1 MQSCGELNILCV
13 GELMA
18 GKSTFLE
25 GYTSSDP
32 SQEHFK
38 VFLRREQKLASVVY
52 LQEVEERE
60 GGEVYLRG
68 GFDGVL
74 FFVKID
80 HFHNTVRNVLES
92 LAQLSAAS
100 GANLYKIPIRAVVI
114 SNKNGQDYD
123 DIAPCEQRR
132 FQEEVSSLLTPEQ
145 IIFVESGRAYEKEL
159 SDFYRELLEG
169 SAVGIKETTYSNW
182 FIKGATGL
190 LSFDHFKLQAMRLY
204 DTLQEA
210 WLSAVKRSPLKW
222 RDRFL
227 WLGL

>member
-1 MQSCGELNILCV
+1 MQRCDELNILCV

-25 GYTSSDP
+25 GYTQSDP

-38 VFLRREQKLASVVY
+38 IFLRLERKLGCVVY

-60 GGEVYLRG
+60 CGEVYLRG

-80 HFHNTVRNVLES
+80 HFHNTARNVLES
-92 LAQLSAAS
+92 LALLSVAS

-123 DIAPCEQRR
+123 DIAPCEQRKFR
-132 FQEEVSSLLTPEQ
+132 EEVSTLMTPEQ
-145 IIFVESGRAYEKEL
+145 IIFVESERNYEKEL
-159 SDFYRELLEG
+159 SFFYGELLEG
-169 SAVGIKETTYSNW
+169 SATGIKETAYSNW
-182 FIKGATGL
+182 FIRGATGL
-190 LSFDHFKLQAMRLY
+190 FSFDHFKLQAMRLY
-204 DTLQEA
+204 DTLQET
-210 WLSAVKRSPLKW
+210 WLSLVKRSPLKW

-227 WLGL
+227 WVGL